1 MIQSVVTP
9 RSVPIPKS
17 RWLAD
22 SLASA
27 SGCRTPDR
35 PPPVTTA
42 PCLRSL
48 TVVVDIKQGEILG
61 RTEQYTHVHAINT
74 VHDVIQEVISYTM
87 FPVHY
92 TVRVYKE
99 RI

>member
-1 MIQSVVTP
+1 MIQSVMTP

-17 RWLAD
+17 HWLAD
-22 SLASA
+22 SLTSA
-27 SGCRTPDR
+27 SGRRTPDG
-35 PPPVTTA
+35 PPPVKTA
-42 PCLRSL
+42 PCLHSL
-48 TVVVDIKQGEILG
+48 IVVVDIKQGEILG
-61 RTEQYTHVHAINT
+61 RTEQYTHAHTINT

-87 FPVHY
+87 FPVCY